1 VGKGCGAW
9 VFVPEPL
16 YRSLSRGKVRI
27 LVEVWRLG
35 SLFGNHPRIAVRTT
49 GGGALAHPH
58 PCTRVNERGVVLPA
72 PVRCGH
78 GQVKTVKREGVLS
91 LYNGFVPNF
100 LRIGPWCA
108 IMFTSYEQY
117 RMFAKKHWAA
127 Q

>member
-1 VGKGCGAW
+1 M
-9 VFVPEPL
+9 
-16 YRSLSRGKVRI
+16 RG
-27 LVEVWRLG
+27 LRLG
-35 SLFGNHPRIAVRTT
+35 
-49 GGGALAHPH
+49 
-58 PCTRVNERGVVLPA
+58 
-72 PVRCGH
+72 GH